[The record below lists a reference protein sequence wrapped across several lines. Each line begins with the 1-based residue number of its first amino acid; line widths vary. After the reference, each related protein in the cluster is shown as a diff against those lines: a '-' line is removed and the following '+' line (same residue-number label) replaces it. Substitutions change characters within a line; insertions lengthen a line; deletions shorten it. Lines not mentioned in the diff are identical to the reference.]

1 MPAARKA
8 SLIAGATLA
17 AAAGLLSNGNLPL
30 SQSGF
35 VNGAEARIGRPL
47 TPMSYAGVARRTT
60 RRAVAVGAAGAAAA
74 GAYYYTQPVGT
85 GCVQV
90 VNAYGQ
96 LQWQCP

>member
-35 VNGAEARIGRPL
+35 VSGAEARIGRL
-47 TPMSYAGVARRTT
+47 REHFGDAYHAYCSRTW
-60 RRAVAVGAAGAAAA
+60 RLIPGI
-74 GAYYYTQPVGT
+74 Y
-85 GCVQV
+85 
-90 VNAYGQ
+90 
-96 LQWQCP
+96 